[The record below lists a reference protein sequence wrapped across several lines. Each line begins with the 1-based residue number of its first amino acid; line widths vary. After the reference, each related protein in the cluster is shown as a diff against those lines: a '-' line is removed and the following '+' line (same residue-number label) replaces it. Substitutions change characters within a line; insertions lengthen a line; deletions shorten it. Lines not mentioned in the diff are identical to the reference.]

1 MLVTNMPIL
10 ISAIAESP
18 ELTMTQSR
26 SRKVTPAIER
36 KGFTLVELLV
46 VIAIIGVLVGL
57 LLPAVQAAREASRR
71 TQCMSQLREIGLAIQ
86 NFESA
91 RGHYPSGRNT
101 PNQFGVSWAYSLLPY
116 LEQQAIHDAYVP
128 SERVDSAANS
138 AAMRTPISVYACP
151 TRRSAAA
158 DRDFDNDD
166 QPSLVLASAVLGD
179 YAANAGFEEDMGM
192 ENNDFANGSINL
204 TLAGPIF
211 SGSKILGR
219 QVTDGLS
226 NTLAIGE
233 RHIPPARSDWETGR
247 IHARQGDTCFLA
259 ADNLK
264 TVMRGTEDGLAKGPD
279 DDDNEVFGSLHPG
292 VTLFVFLDGH
302 AEAISSS
309 GGGTAFGVNPG
320 NVEDIR
326 IDDEWLW
333 LGALS
338 TVAGAEIVQE

>member
-1 MLVTNMPIL
+1 
-10 ISAIAESP
+10 
-18 ELTMTQSR
+18 
-26 SRKVTPAIER
+26 
-36 KGFTLVELLV
+36 
-46 VIAIIGVLVGL
+46 
-57 LLPAVQAAREASRR
+57 
-71 TQCMSQLREIGLAIQ
+71 
-86 NFESA
+86 
-91 RGHYPSGRNT
+91 
-101 PNQFGVSWAYSLLPY
+101 
-116 LEQQAIHDAYVP
+116 P
-128 SERVDSAANS
+128 SERVDSAANA
-138 AAMRTPISVYACP
+138 AAMRTPIPVYACP
-151 TRRSAAA
+151 TRRPAAA

-166 QPSLVLASAVLGD
+166 TPSLLLASAVLGD

-192 ENNDFANGSINL
+192 EDNDFANGGLNL

-211 SGSKILGR
+211 SGSRIAAR

-233 RHIPPARSDWETGR
+233 RHIPPPRSDWETGR

-259 ADNLK
+259 SDNLK
-264 TVMRGTEDGLAKGPD
+264 TVMRGTEDGLATGPD

-302 AEAISSS
+302 AEALSSTS
-309 GGGTAFGVNPG
+309 RSSASGVNPG

-338 TVAGAEIVQE
+338 TVAGAEVLQQ